1 MNSLQGGNKTR
12 QGKTEGR
19 TERTHSIVTIINMQQ
34 SIKERTV
41 LAKEQQLQAHR
52 KDLLEEGREEVREGR
67 RHEGQLGSVVLQ
79 CVG

>member
-1 MNSLQGGNKTR
+1 MNSLQGANKTR
-12 QGKTEGR
+12 QSKTEGR

-52 KDLLEEGREEVREGR
+52 KDLLEEGREGVSEGGMR
-67 RHEGQLGSVVLQ
+67 GSW
-79 CVG
+79 GR

>member
-52 KDLLEEGREEVREGR
+52 KDLPERCVGQVRKGG

>member
-41 LAKEQQLQAHR
+41 LAKEQQLQVHR
-52 KDLLEEGREEVREGR
+52 KDLLER
-67 RHEGQLGSVVLQ
+67 
-79 CVG
+79 CVGQVRKGGSE